1 MKGSVMI
8 ANLLVNS
15 RTMSAMQYLEW
26 KWFEK

>member
-1 MKGSVMI
+1 MI